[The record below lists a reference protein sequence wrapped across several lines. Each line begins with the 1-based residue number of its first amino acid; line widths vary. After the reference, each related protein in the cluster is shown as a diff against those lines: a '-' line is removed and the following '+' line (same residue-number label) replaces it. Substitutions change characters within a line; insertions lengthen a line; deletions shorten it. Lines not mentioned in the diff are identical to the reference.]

1 MEIKFQIFKRVF
13 SICIGHKVNWF
24 EQTYFL
30 TIEELW
36 HSKNKEVEYA
46 TMIFHTN

>member
-1 MEIKFQIFKRVF
+1 MEIKFQLFGRVF
-13 SICIGHKVNWF
+13 SICFGHKVNWF

-36 HSKNKEVEYA
+36 YDENKKVGYA
-46 TMIFHTN
+46 VMIFHTN